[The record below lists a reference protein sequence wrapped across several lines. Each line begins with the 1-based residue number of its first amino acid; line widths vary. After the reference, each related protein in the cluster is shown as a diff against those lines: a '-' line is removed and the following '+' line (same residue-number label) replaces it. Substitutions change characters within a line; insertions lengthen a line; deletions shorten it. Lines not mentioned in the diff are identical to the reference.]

1 MATKCGGI
9 GQPEQSRA
17 FRVGGRRPE
26 KRQGHNSGEPGCLRP
41 PKPWQQKEE
50 LHAHG
55 VVMY

>member
-26 KRQGHNSGEPGCLRP
+26 KRQGP
-41 PKPWQQKEE
+41 Q
-50 LHAHG
+50 
-55 VVMY
+55 